1 MQFSINIQ
9 GDRELKRALRGYN
22 QKIRKG
28 LQQEVARTATDIHR
42 DAKGDAPVDTG
53 ILRNKIN
60 FVIQDLAATVFSGA
74 KYSSDVEAGQKPGR
88 WPNPQDIRKWVERKL
103 GVARNRSKS
112 VAFLVARKIFKK
124 GTPAQPYF
132 GPAVKKNQKEF
143 FKNVKRMVAR
153 SRL

>member
-1 MQFSINIQ
+1 MQFSISIQ
-9 GDRELKRALRGYN
+9 GDRELKRALHGYN

-42 DAKGDAPVDTG
+42 DAKTDAPVDTG

-60 FVIQDLAATVFSGA
+60 FVVQDLAATVFSNA
-74 KYSSDVEAGQKPGR
+74 KYSTDVEQGQKPGR

-103 GVARNRSKS
+103 GIPKNKSKS
-112 VAFLVARKIFKK
+112 VAFLVGRKIFQK
-124 GTPAQPYF
+124 GTDAQPYF
-132 GPAVKKNQKEF
+132 EPAVKKNQKEF
-143 FKNVKRMVAR
+143 FKNVKRMVAN